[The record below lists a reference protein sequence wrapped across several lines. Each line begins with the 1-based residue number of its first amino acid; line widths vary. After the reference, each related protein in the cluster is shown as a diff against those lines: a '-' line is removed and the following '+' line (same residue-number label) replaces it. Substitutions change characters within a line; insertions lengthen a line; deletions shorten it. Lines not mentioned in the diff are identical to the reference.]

1 VNNVLVDDTTTTI
14 PLPTVETDAAPRW
27 RLITRIAFRLCF
39 IYFGLYILLT
49 QMLQAMAPLL
59 SFPSLQ
65 TTAVIS
71 KPVFWVIRHV
81 FHIQRELAIMGGS
94 GDKMFDWVLALCML
108 SSAIVMSTVWSI
120 IDRKRLNYVRL
131 QKWFRLYVRFGLATT
146 FLGYGMVKASASPS
160 RRRAHDRRL

>member
-49 QMLQAMAPLL
+49 QMLQAMVPLL

-71 KPVFWVIRHV
+71 KPVFCIPSAC
-81 FHIQRELAIMGGS
+81 QL
-94 GDKMFDWVLALCML
+94 DTVLRM
-108 SSAIVMSTVWSI
+108 SSW
-120 IDRKRLNYVRL
+120 
-131 QKWFRLYVRFGLATT
+131 
-146 FLGYGMVKASASPS
+146 
-160 RRRAHDRRL
+160 RAEGTQ